1 MDSWDFDNAHSDATE
16 PFAIHSNGNRQA
28 ASVLTVEVPMPPA
41 MQLSPPLTV
50 AEAAEAEAK
59 CVEAEK
65 EAWAASRVAAEAHVE
80 ARVDR
85 VAAEAAERAAAERA
99 AVAFEAAMATR
110 AAAERAAA
118 ERAAAER
125 VAAQQAAAERVEA
138 QQAAVDAEGVEAEEI
153 QEVGARA
160 PTSSSALTSSSMP
173 GGKKRRCRGL
183 VVSEALSWFPSMC
196 AEICAKWPDDEAVHA
211 ILDTVSL
218 AAKGRKGERM
228 EQRLSSACLC
238 PEGDFK
244 RPTDHCCAA
253 HDKIDLGEGKVL
265 HFCFGPACKRFR
277 KPGTVGRRTCAAC
290 AGPEARAA
298 RAAKRQREEAGN

>member
-1 MDSWDFDNAHSDATE
+1 
-16 PFAIHSNGNRQA
+16 
-28 ASVLTVEVPMPPA
+28 
-41 MQLSPPLTV
+41 
-50 AEAAEAEAK
+50 
-59 CVEAEK
+59 
-65 EAWAASRVAAEAHVE
+65 
-80 ARVDR
+80 
-85 VAAEAAERAAAERA
+85 
-99 AVAFEAAMATR
+99 
-110 AAAERAAA
+110 
-118 ERAAAER
+118 
-125 VAAQQAAAERVEA
+125 
-138 QQAAVDAEGVEAEEI
+138 
-153 QEVGARA
+153 
-160 PTSSSALTSSSMP
+160 
-173 GGKKRRCRGL
+173 
-183 VVSEALSWFPSMC
+183 MC

-298 RAAKRQREEAGN
+298 RAAKRQRE